1 MFKKI
6 ISEVAGSVG
15 SAVGLV
21 AGVAVGVVTGAVT
34 GGVAGFVAG
43 DAAGRALI
51 EKLSP
56 GPAPIEAEYIPA
68 EVVEEPVRRTRS
80 RKTAAA

>member
-1 MFKKI
+1 MFKRI
-6 ISEVAGSVG
+6 VSEVAGSVG

-21 AGVAVGVVTGAVT
+21 AGVVAGVVTGAVT
-34 GGVAGFVAG
+34 GGVVGFVAG

-56 GPAPIEAEYIPA
+56 EPLVEAEYIPA
-68 EVVEEPVRRTRS
+68 DVVEEPVRRTRS